1 MEALG
6 WGEGGSGEGGGSQV
20 RFEVA
25 LGDWIA
31 TGVVWVE
38 RLAVVWGNVS
48 ASRKETPPPTPP
60 LGSL

>member
-6 WGEGGSGEGGGSQV
+6 GEGGSGEGGGSQV

-25 LGDWIA
+25 LGDWVA

-38 RLAVVWGNVS
+38 RWCG
-48 ASRKETPPPTPP
+48 ET
-60 LGSL
+60 